1 VYMVPT
7 IVMYLLLSLLPT
19 ATDWFSVGYRVV
31 TGAMIWALMGVLVL
45 KEVRMVVLR
54 HLLRG

>member
-1 VYMVPT
+1 
-7 IVMYLLLSLLPT
+7 MYLLLSLLPT

-31 TGAMIWALMGVLVL
+31 TGAMIWAIMGVLVL
-45 KEVRMVVLR
+45 KEARMVVLR